1 MPASGRKNPRT
12 RSAFRFAHSDAL
24 LHNVLESGS
33 VGTVLVSLDGQV
45 TYANRA
51 FCELLGYLPEEVV
64 GLQAQDLVHP
74 EFVAEATG
82 QLRALVS
89 GERDGYKAER
99 QFLRKNG
106 EAMWLLAS
114 ASILRNERTGRP
126 LYLIV
131 QLTDVDGRKRA
142 EAALADSE
150 SRLNFALEAARQGV
164 WDHDVGTEKV
174 HYSRM
179 WRLMRGLGSDE
190 EVDSSQQAWL
200 ARVHPEDRE
209 RLLLTIKK
217 QDLGVD
223 GYDTMEYRERHRDG
237 HYIWIL
243 SRGRP
248 VVWDEAGNPLRTVGT
263 DTDITRLKTTE
274 LQLAEEK
281 ERLRVTLESIGDGVI
296 STDGEGRVTFMN
308 AVAEKMT
315 GWLSVEAVGQRIE
328 DVFDVVD
335 EATGDTAL
343 NPVAECL
350 ALEEPFRLK
359 EDVVL
364 VSRNGERRDVRDS
377 AAPVRT
383 PDGRIIGAVLVFQDV
398 TQSQALQRQLAHSA
412 MHDSLT
418 GLPNRPAFEQ
428 ALAAAIDQ
436 ARRELREHALCFI
449 DLDRFKRV
457 NDTAG
462 HAAGDALLKHVA
474 NIIRKSCRSQD
485 FTARIG
491 GDEFAVMLG
500 DCSLP
505 AAKRIAEQ
513 IIESIAAVR
522 FPWGASI
529 YTIGASIGITA
540 VANRAPSLEYLL
552 SQADRACYAAKAAGR
567 NQVSIYSGPEK
578 DDGAFR
584 QIA

>member
-1 MPASGRKNPRT
+1 MAVASRT
-12 RSAFRFAHSDAL
+12 KPPKSAAFKFPHSDAL

-33 VGTVLVSLDGQV
+33 VGTVLVDLNGQV

-51 FCELLGYLPEEVV
+51 FCEMLGYEPQEAV
-64 GLQAQDLVHP
+64 GLQARDLVHP
-74 EFVAEATG
+74 EYVEEANA

-89 GERDGYKAER
+89 GEIDSYRAER
-99 QFLRKNG
+99 PFTRKSG
-106 EAMWLLAS
+106 EQIWILAS

-150 SRLNFALEAARQGV
+150 SRLNYALEAARQGV
-164 WDHDVGTEKV
+164 WDHNVGTDKV

-179 WRLMRGLGSDE
+179 WRLMRGFEPEE
-190 EVDSSQQAWL
+190 EVDSTQQAWL
-200 ARVHPEDRE
+200 ARLHPDDRD
-209 RLLLTIKK
+209 RILANIRK
-217 QDLGVD
+217 QDLGID
-223 GYDTMEYRERHRDG
+223 GFDTMEYRERHRDG

-248 VVWDEAGNPLRTVGT
+248 VEWDAAGDPIRTVGT
-263 DTDITRLKTTE
+263 DTDITRLKATE
-274 LQLAEEK
+274 FQLAEEK
-281 ERLRVTLESIGDGVI
+281 ERLRVTLEAIGDGVI

-308 AVAEKMT
+308 PAAERMT
-315 GWLSVEAVGQRIE
+315 GWQSIEAIKQPIE
-328 DVFDVVD
+328 DVFDVID
-335 EATGDTAL
+335 EASGDFAP
-343 NPVAECL
+343 NPVTECL
-350 ALEEPFRLK
+350 ARKEPFRLK
-359 EDVVL
+359 EEVVL
-364 VSRNGERRDVRDS
+364 VGRNGERRDVRDS

-383 PDGRIIGAVLVFQDV
+383 PDGEIIGAVLVFQDV
-398 TQSQALQRQLAHSA
+398 TQSRALQRELAHSA

-418 GLPNRPAFEQ
+418 GLPNRPAFER
-428 ALAAAIDQ
+428 ALGAAIEQ

-449 DLDRFKRV
+449 DLDRFKTV

-491 GDEFAVMLG
+491 GDEFAVMLS
-500 DCSLP
+500 DCSMS

-513 IIESIAAVR
+513 IVDSIAAVR
-522 FPWGASI
+522 FPWGGSI
-529 YTIGASIGITA
+529 YRIGASIGITA
-540 VANRAPSLEYLL
+540 IANRAPDIERVLG
-552 SQADRACYAAKAAGR
+552 QADTACYAAKAAGR
-567 NQVSIYSGPEK
+567 NQVSVFSALQKNAES
-578 DDGAFR
+578 FQ